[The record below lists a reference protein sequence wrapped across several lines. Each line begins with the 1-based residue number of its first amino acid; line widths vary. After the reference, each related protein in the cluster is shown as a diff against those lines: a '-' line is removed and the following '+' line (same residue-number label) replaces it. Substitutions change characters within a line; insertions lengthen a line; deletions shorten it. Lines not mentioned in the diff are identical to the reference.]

1 LVLVARLVVMAL
13 LQGLVVLLFLMLL
26 VQVHLQDLLLLRVV
40 DMAAQDTPHQLL
52 AAVVALAAVAAHKVG
67 LLLLEEPEFLGKE
80 AVAVVLVRQVMLVAA
95 VAVQVQLQVRLSILA
110 HRELAV
116 TAVKVLHLP

>member
-1 LVLVARLVVMAL
+1 LALVARLLVMAL

-26 VQVHLQDLLLLRVV
+26 VQVHLQDLLLLRAV

-52 AAVVALAAVAAHKVG
+52 VAVVVLAAEAAHKVG